1 MKRAIFALAVS
12 ACALFRA
19 SAAPDFRSDPAAFQT
34 EAYICVIQADQALD
48 EGDDATARA
57 YYAEGLDLFREL
69 AKAYPGWEPR
79 VIAYRIA
86 YCEEKLE
93 ALADAPRVMPETAV
107 VSAAAPA
114 AAPARPATVPADEDA
129 ASALSRAK
137 ADRAEAL
144 ARAHAAEQ
152 ALAEMQSRDSE
163 ASGTLKTLE
172 ARLARQAEETRA
184 ALAAKDAEIA
194 KGREAAAAAEAKAE
208 EAEAEAKKQA
218 RRLAA
223 LENSL
228 SETAGELERAREEIG
243 RLEKALGEAEL
254 AEAKAREEMTLLS
267 QDLSEAE
274 KRLAA
279 REAEAAAAQAAAPRA
294 PVAAAPA
301 AVEPTPVQ
309 TAPAPGARTA
319 VETLLAQGKH
329 SAALAAARAALK
341 EVPGDKSLREL
352 EGLSLLRLKRYTEAM
367 GVLVPLAE
375 ANRDDAAIHSALGA
389 AFMGARY
396 TDEARDAYEVAVKID
411 PKRRD
416 AHWNLAQ
423 LYAFS
428 EPKNL
433 RKARKHYEKAKEL
446 GLPPSARL
454 DAALAN

>member
-1 MKRAIFALAVS
+1 MKRTLLAAAVFALA
-12 ACALFRA
+12 AFCA

-34 EAYICVIQADQALD
+34 EAYIRVMQADQALD

-69 AKAYPGWEPR
+69 AKSYPGWEPR
-79 VIAYRIA
+79 IIAYRIA
-86 YCEEKLE
+86 YCEDKLD
-93 ALADAPRVMPETAV
+93 ALADAPRVWTEDAAGAV
-107 VSAAAPA
+107 AAADVPTAPA
-114 AAPARPATVPADEDA
+114 VAAPSAPARPATVPADNDA

-152 ALAEMQSRDSE
+152 ELSAVRSRGDE
-163 ASGTLKTLE
+163 AAGTLQALE
-172 ARLARQAEETRA
+172 ARLAKEREEARA
-184 ALAAKDAEIA
+184 ALEAKDAEIA
-194 KGREAAAAAEAKAE
+194 RCTAEKVAAERGKE
-208 EAEAEAKKQA
+208 EAEAETAKLA
-218 RRLAA
+218 RRYES
-223 LENSL
+223 LEKSL
-228 SETAGELERAREEIG
+228 EETAGELEAAREEIA
-243 RLEKALGEAEL
+243 RLSKALGEAEL
-254 AEAKAREEMTLLS
+254 AEAKAREEIALLS

-274 KRLAA
+274 ARLAA
-279 REAEAAAAQAAAPRA
+279 GETVAENPQAAAAETPL
-294 PVAAAPA
+294 APA
-301 AVEPTPVQ
+301 AGIVPAAKTTVEV
-309 TAPAPGARTA
+309 
-319 VETLLAQGKH
+319 LLAQGKN

-341 EVPGDKSLREL
+341 EMPSDRSLREL
-352 EGLSLLRLKRYTEAM
+352 EGFALLRLKRYTEAM

-375 ANRDDAAIHSALGA
+375 ENRGDAAIHSALGA

-416 AHWNLAQ
+416 AHFNLAQ

-446 GLPPSARL
+446 GLPPSPRL
-454 DAALAN
+454 DAALD